1 MALSILQFAAI
12 SLNRP
17 RLFVISLALWT
28 LLLSGQ
34 PPNRVQAGELQPEA
48 TSVTA
53 AVSAGSYH
61 TCILRSNGT
70 IGCWGDRTDGQAT
83 PPTGVFVQINSGDTH
98 TCALRDTG
106 SVACWGDNGLGQAS
120 PPAGS
125 FLQVSAGT
133 NHTCGLRSDNTL
145 DCWGDDDPIQFPPVG
160 SYLQVSTGDF
170 HNCALRSDSTLACW
184 GENDEGQ
191 ASPPTGTFRQ
201 VSAGSY
207 HTCAI
212 RSDNTVACWGLD
224 EFGQA
229 SPPAGAFIQVSAGVD
244 HTCGIRTDNALVC
257 WGDNDNGQRA
267 APSGAFIQ
275 VSAGDYHNC
284 AIRSEGALICW
295 GDNSEGQAPILQIVP
310 PTLPRGALG
319 VAYKQT
325 LNADAIWYEPL
336 TPRFVLINGPLPPG
350 LTLNENTD
358 AIGGTPTVGGS
369 FPLELRVIDANNLS
383 SQRQYTLVI
392 NTPPV
397 ANPQSI
403 STGQNTARSIVLT
416 ASDAEGDALTYSIVT
431 PPAHGSITGSAPN
444 LSYTPAVDYTGPDS
458 FTFKTSDGQAAS
470 NPATVTITVN
480 SSQPI
485 NTAPVANSQLV
496 YTLRNTQQTV
506 NLSASDAENNPLTYR
521 VVSQPLHGTLAGVEA
536 GQIYT
541 PTLDYTGTDSFTF
554 VVNDGQVDSAP
565 ATVQITILAVN
576 TQPTAN
582 GQNVNVERNLAKV
595 ITLTAAD
602 ADSDALTYALLDL
615 PAHGTLSGDPPN
627 LVYTPALDYTGTD
640 SFTFQVNDQLI
651 ESLPATVQI
660 LVRANPLVNQAP
672 VSNNQNVT
680 TLRNS
685 PKSITL
691 TGSDAEGDTVVYTIV
706 TLPLHGALSGTPPSL
721 RYTPSA
727 GYTGTDSFTFQT
739 NDGLADS
746 NVATV
751 TIKIVQHN
759 TPPVANAQNVTV
771 AANRAKVIILAASD
785 ADNDPLG
792 YSVVISPT
800 NGTLSIHS
808 GEPAAYRIYTPNDN
822 FSGTDTFSFMV
833 NDGQVDSNV
842 ALIQVTV
849 TLDPFVN
856 SAPVANDQ
864 HVTLAQ
870 GTSKGITLIASDA
883 DNDPLSYSIVTPP
896 THGALAGTVPNL
908 IYTPQTDFNGVDSF
922 TFRANDGGAPAEHD
936 SNLATVRIDVAASEP
951 QGSVAGLV
959 FEDKNNNGQK
969 DGSERGMANVQV
981 DLSSPTMMVA
991 AIQLQQQIARTV
1003 FTDSDGLYRFSQ
1015 VPAGTYMLTLT
1026 PPTGFGSATVAT
1038 LSVTV
1043 GASGEVTPPP
1053 FVLRKLGSTIFMP
1066 LIQRR

>member
-17 RLFVISLALWT
+17 RLFVISLALWA

-34 PPNRVQAGELQPEA
+34 SPNRAQAAELQPEV
-48 TSVTA
+48 TNVTA

-83 PPTGVFVQINSGDTH
+83 PPTGSFTQINSGDMH
-98 TCALRDTG
+98 TCALNDTG

-145 DCWGDDDPIQFPPVG
+145 ACWGDDDPIQIPPVG
-160 SYLQVSTGDF
+160 SYRQMSTGDF
-170 HNCALRSDSTLACW
+170 HNCAMRSDSTLACW
-184 GENDEGQ
+184 GENEEGQ
-191 ASPPTGTFRQ
+191 ASPPTGTFLQ

-229 SPPAGAFIQVSAGVD
+229 SPPTGAFIQVSAGVD
-244 HTCGIRTDNALVC
+244 HSCGIRTDNTLVC
-257 WGDNDNGQRA
+257 WGDNDNGQRTV
-267 APSGAFIQ
+267 PTGAFIQ

-284 AIRSEGALICW
+284 AIRSAGALVCW
-295 GDNSEGQAPILQIVP
+295 GDNSEGQAPVLQIIP
-310 PTLPRGALG
+310 PTLPRGVLG

-325 LNADAIWYEPL
+325 LNVDAIWYEPL
-336 TPRFVLINGPLPPG
+336 APRFVLINGPLPPG

-369 FPLELRVIDANNLS
+369 FPIEVRVIDANNLS

-403 STGQNTARSIVLT
+403 STGQNTARSIMLT
-416 ASDAEGDALTYSIVT
+416 ASDAEGDALTYSIVA

-444 LSYTPAVDYTGPDS
+444 LSYTPTLDYSGPDS
-458 FTFKTSDGQAAS
+458 FTFKTNDGRADS
-470 NPATVTITVN
+470 NLATVTITVN
-480 SSQPI
+480 PSQPT
-485 NTAPVANSQLV
+485 NSAPVANSQLV
-496 YTLRNTQQTV
+496 YTLRNTRQTIH
-506 NLSASDAENNPLTYR
+506 LSASDAENNPLTYR
-521 VVSQPLHGTLAGVEA
+521 VVSQPRHGLLVGVEA

-554 VVNDGQVDSAP
+554 VVNDGQIDSAP

-640 SFTFQVNDQLI
+640 SFTFQVNDQL
-651 ESLPATVQI
+651 SSSTAATIQI
-660 LVRANPLVNQAP
+660 LVRANLLVNQAP

-691 TGSDAEGDTVVYTIV
+691 TGSDAEGDTFVYTIV
-706 TLPLHGALSGTPPSL
+706 ALPLHGVLSGTPPSL
-721 RYTPSA
+721 LYTPSA

-751 TIKIVQHN
+751 AIQIIQHN

-771 AANRAKVIILAASD
+771 AQNRAKVITLAASD
-785 ADNDPLG
+785 ADNDPLS
-792 YSVVISPT
+792 YRIVISPT
-800 NGTLSIHS
+800 HGTLSIPS
-808 GEPAAYRIYTPNDN
+808 GEPAAKRIYTPNN
-822 FSGTDTFSFMV
+822 GFSGADTLSFTV
-833 NDGQVDSNV
+833 NDGQVDSDV

-849 TLDPFVN
+849 TLEPFVN

-864 HVTLAQ
+864 HVTLGQ
-870 GTSKGITLIASDA
+870 GTSKVITLMASDA

-896 THGALAGTVPNL
+896 THGALAGTAPNL

-922 TFRANDGGAPAEHD
+922 TFKANDGGAAAEHD

-959 FEDKNNNGQK
+959 FEDKNHNGQK
-969 DGSERGMANVQV
+969 DGSEPGMANVQV

-991 AIQLQQQIARTV
+991 SIQLQQQIARTV

-1026 PPTGFGSATVAT
+1026 LPTGFGSATVAT

-1053 FVLRKLGSTIFMP
+1053 FVVRKLSSIIFMP
-1066 LIQRR
+1066 LIQR